1 MSNVKYTKDH
11 EWIKLEGD
19 TAWVGITT
27 YARHALGDLVFIEL
41 PETGRAVAKGDD
53 FAVVESV
60 KAASEIYTPVTGEI
74 VEVNE
79 VLQDNM
85 DALKEDIDTGWIV
98 KVKMSNDN
106 EAAELMDK
114 AAYDEYVAG
123 LEQRHR
129 ENKRK
134 EQQ

>member
-1 MSNVKYTKDH
+1 MSTVKYTKDH
-11 EWIKLEGD
+11 EWIKVDGD

-79 VLQDNM
+79 TLQDDM

-98 KVKMSNDN
+98 KIKMTDDA
-106 EAAELMDK
+106 ETAELMDK
-114 AAYDEYVAG
+114 AAYDEFVAG
-123 LEQRHR
+123 LE
-129 ENKRK
+129 
-134 EQQ
+134 